1 MDAIFARHGRP
12 LTEGREREQEELR
25 RARRQELAEA
35 ARRR

>member
-1 MDAIFARHGRP
+1 MGALFARHGRP

-25 RARRQELAEA
+25 RATRQKLAEA